1 MGATP
6 MAQRADHDGEGEAHV
21 PPLAPVIPLMPPLP
35 ADVDFE
41 RFYRRE
47 RPALVA
53 VLAAVNG
60 HAQAEEIAQEAL
72 LRAHRDW
79 ARIQRYDKPGAWVRR
94 VALNLATSHRRRRAS
109 EARAL
114 ARVGQRPQL
123 PAPPPEVDGFWA
135 LVRELPPRQAAAIAL
150 HYLEDL
156 SIADIATALDCAEG
170 TAKAHLHKARQT
182 LARHLATEEMPR

>member
-6 MAQRADHDGEGEAHV
+6 MARPADEDDGPAA
-21 PPLAPVIPLMPPLP
+21 LAPVIPLTPTVPT
-35 ADVDFE
+35 DVDFD

-47 RPALVA
+47 LPAIVA
-53 VLAAVNG
+53 VVAAVAG
-60 HAQAEEIAQEAL
+60 HACAEEIAQEAL
-72 LRAHRDW
+72 LRAHREW

-94 VALNLATSHRRRRAS
+94 VALNLAASQRRRRSS

-114 ARVGQRPQL
+114 ARVAQRRAL

-135 LVRELPPRQAAAIAL
+135 LVRQLPPRQAAAIAL

-156 SIADIATALDCAEG
+156 SIAELAAALDCAEG
-170 TAKAHLHKARQT
+170 TAKAHLHKGRQT
-182 LARHLATEEMPR
+182 LALRLASEEQTR